1 MAHRILIVDDDPQ
14 ARLLLTY
21 ILKRKGFEVLE
32 AEDGPSALLRVG
44 KDRADLVLLDVMMPG
59 MDVRGVQH
67 AAPNAD
73 YRRLPIV
80 MLTAKTDADAQERG
94 MRAGASDYHQART
107 PTELV
112 ARIRPRYPAKC
123 SPAGRR
129 WNRKT
134 GRSPHDSNR
143 SSRPAAAST
152 RQRTPKLPTM

>member
-44 KDRADLVLLDVMMPG
+44 KDGADLVLLDVMMPG
-59 MDVRGVQH
+59 MDGFEVCSTLRS
-67 AAPNAD
+67 NED

-94 MRAGASDYHQART
+94 MRAGASDYLTKPVR
-107 PTELV
+107 PDELV
-112 ARIRPRYPAKC
+112 ARIQAAL
-123 SPAGRR
+123 SGEMLAGRP
-129 WNRKT
+129 
-134 GRSPHDSNR
+134 SMEP
-143 SSRPAAAST
+143 
-152 RQRTPKLPTM
+152 